1 MLTWGWKTVLPSDNV
16 ALWQNQDQKQF
27 YMEMCERE
35 FHFSSLSPHAD
46 LDVTLAPQTLLG
58 FSLSRSPHTTIAS
71 RPCGGERAV
80 IIHYYDIQLRKRESV
95 SSVRSARNDAFIASS
110 ARRSTHTRPNC
121 VKSSLF
127 EDRVRREKQQA
138 VFCILFLFFLCRS
151 TLCSEQQLNW
161 RFFPDVTQQLMPPSS
176 TRR

>member
-110 ARRSTHTRPNC
+110 ARRSAHSTKLRKEVT
-121 VKSSLF
+121 F
-127 EDRVRREKQQA
+127 RRQGAKGKTTNGILYF
-138 VFCILFLFFLCRS
+138 VFVFLVSF
-151 TLCSEQQLNW
+151 N
-161 RFFPDVTQQLMPPSS
+161 PM
-176 TRR
+176 